1 MRKNISNILCF
12 VIVIC
17 LLASG
22 SLTDF
27 SMSYAMTTITEAV
40 SSDSADSE
48 TATNT
53 SASVFAKVF
62 AASGFNKDIFKS
74 KNPLWGN
81 KDVLAAGDGTV
92 LVAQGFADNQYAF
105 TNSTKEL
112 TQSDLTIGI
121 TKINAVDYSP
131 APFSCDGVTFTSSNP
146 GVVSIRDN
154 DTTDLTCVLH
164 REGPGTT
171 AITATF
177 VEYDENGKKTYM
189 VFQFNVHVE
198 FTLIKT
204 GSEWVATGLDAVN
217 SKILVL
223 DSDVWPIGSEY
234 PLDIKYV
241 DRASV
246 NADVIDV
253 VAEDKDYDDQVV
265 SYYNGKLK
273 IVGAGY
279 TKVTLSTQ
287 DDNPDTCVFNVLV
300 TPKGSLKESNPAF
313 PYRQTISGP
322 EGRIEGT
329 KYFSLYTNT
338 AQANNLIWKVY
349 SVTQDG
355 TERLLGTTRKNVTGS
370 DKLSFHAQDSSGNT
384 ILDFEVSDQSG
395 VVHLRNVKAGTY
407 KILAQSSEDFDLTF
421 KQSYIEFDITVLLSL
436 KNEHI
441 YMNVGDTYS
450 MLDNTNIPV
459 AVFKNIYTVTSSNT
473 AIADIDTNTGI
484 ITAFALGRTYIK
496 LKYNSQSGAAI
507 FEGDDNNIPE
517 VIYTVDVIDAI
528 SINDAQIGSGNSP
541 AFEMYVGADFRLYA
555 NVTNTDYDVYWKSS
569 DENTATVE
577 DVGSGSAMVKALKKG
592 KVTITAYQLIEG
604 VEKKATCTIT
614 IKESITNVKLDPSVV
629 EIEVGDYKT
638 IVARVS
644 GDATDLRWV
653 SSDSTI
659 FDFVDNVNTG
669 SSVTIQARKPG
680 KAMLTCINPDNIVC
694 GYCQVTVFQNVTGLN
709 LSESK
714 LTLNENSSDYQLYAY
729 VLPET
734 ASDSSV
740 VWSTTNPSVVTV
752 DEHGKLHVVAS
763 GEAVIVCQSVLNP
776 EFIAYCN
783 VTVLK
788 GVTGISF
795 DKHNIELYKGE
806 DYRLSYVIRP
816 TQASNVK
823 VSLSTFDASVAT
835 ATVSEDYSII
845 VKAVAARTTNIM
857 IMTDDGKYWDLVEVT
872 VKQVATGVKMN
883 YSDVTMSVGEF
894 FDMTV
899 TLTPADAT
907 ERSLTWESLTPD
919 IASVSSTGRITGL
932 KAGNAIIVVRTQN
945 GQMAYCNVTVVESA
959 ASLRLDPAAAT
970 IEPGE
975 TLKIDP
981 IFTPEGTTNKAVV
994 WTSSD
999 PSVATVNAAGM
1010 VTGIKGGVTVIEC
1023 KTVDGGYSAFCLLK
1037 VEEPIVSITVTPEEY
1052 ILGLGKYIKLQ
1063 YEISNSST
1071 ASNVEV
1077 EWYSTN
1083 EKIATVDKAGKVTG
1097 VGYGECDIVIEAV
1110 NGYAKASCHIQ
1121 VVKEVTGIK
1130 LNYSVMT
1137 IIVGHNFQLKS
1148 TITPADA
1155 TYKDVTYE
1163 VSDDTIVMVDSDGV
1177 VTGLKAGTSWVT
1189 AYAQDNSG
1197 KYAKCYVTVINEIPA
1212 TGITLS
1218 DTELIMLPN
1227 EKKTV
1232 KATLKP
1238 TNSTDG
1244 LSWISSN
1251 DQVATVSSNG
1261 TITAKAVGT
1270 ATITVMSTS
1279 GKTATVNVT
1288 VLGLSRTYLEMKLYT
1303 QYSSL
1308 ELFGATGNV
1317 KWDVDDV
1324 TICDVN
1330 NGVITARKV
1339 GTTKVT
1345 ATYNGRKLSCTIK
1358 VVAN

>member
-12 VIVIC
+12 IIVIC
-17 LLASG
+17 LLATG
-22 SLTDF
+22 SITDF
-27 SMSYAMTTITEAV
+27 STSYGMTTITEAV
-40 SSDSADSE
+40 SGDNNKDDAPKR
-48 TATNT
+48 TA
-53 SASVFAKVF
+53 ASVFASVF
-62 AASGFNKDIFKS
+62 GATGFNKNIFKS
-74 KNPLWGN
+74 QNPLWGN
-81 KDVLAAGDGTV
+81 KNVLAAGDGTI
-92 LVAQGFADNQYAF
+92 LVAQGFADNQYAY

-121 TKINAVDYSP
+121 TKINPDGSP
-131 APFSCDGVTFTSSNP
+131 APFYCDGVTFTSSNP
-146 GVVSIRDN
+146 NVVSIIDN
-154 DTTDLTCVLH
+154 DDTDLTGTLH

-177 VEYDENGKKTYM
+177 REYDENGKAQFM

-198 FTLIKT
+198 FTLLKT
-204 GSEWVATGLDAVN
+204 SSEWVSTGLDAAN

-223 DSDVWPIGSEY
+223 DTDRWPVGTEY

-241 DRASV
+241 DRA
-246 NADVIDV
+246 NINTEVIDV
-253 VAEDKDYDDQVV
+253 VAENPNYDDQVV
-265 SYYNGKLK
+265 KYQNGKLK
-273 IVGAGY
+273 IVGAGF
-279 TKVTLSTQ
+279 TEVTLSTQ
-287 DDNPDTCVFNVLV
+287 DDNPDTCTFSVLV
-300 TPKGSLKESNPAF
+300 TPRGSLKENNPGY
-313 PYRQTISGP
+313 PYRQTISGM
-322 EGRIEGT
+322 EGRVEGT
-329 KYFSLYTNT
+329 KYFTLYTNT

-355 TERLLGTTRKNVTGS
+355 TEKLLGLTQKNVTGS
-370 DKLSFHAQDSSGNT
+370 DKLSFEAKDASGNT
-384 ILDFEVSDQSG
+384 ILEFEVSDQSG

-407 KILAQSSEDFDLTF
+407 KILALSSDKFDLTF
-421 KQSYIEFDITVLLSL
+421 KQSYIEYDITVLLSL
-436 KNEHI
+436 KGEQI
-441 YMNVGDTYS
+441 FMNVGDTYS

-459 AVFKNIYTVTSSNT
+459 AVFKNIYTVTSTNT
-473 AIADIDTNTGI
+473 AVADIDTNNGI
-484 ITAFALGRTYIK
+484 ITAYSIGRTYIK
-496 LKYNSQSGAAI
+496 FKYNSQSGSAI
-507 FEGDDNNIPE
+507 FEGDDNNIE
-517 VIYTVDVIDAI
+517 DVVYTVDVIDAI
-528 SINDAQIGSGNSP
+528 SINDSKIGSGNSP
-541 AFEMYVGADFRLYA
+541 AFEMYVGADYRLYA

-569 DENTATVE
+569 DESVATIE
-577 DVGSGSAMVKALKKG
+577 DMGSGSAMVKALKKG
-592 KVTITAYQLIEG
+592 KVTITAYQIIEG

-638 IVARVS
+638 IVARVT
-644 GDATDLRWV
+644 GDASELRWV
-653 SSDSTI
+653 SSDASVFT
-659 FDFVDNVNTG
+659 FVDGVDKG
-669 SSVTIQARKPG
+669 SSVTIQALKPG

-694 GYCQVTVFQNVTGLN
+694 GYCEVNVFQNVTGLN
-709 LSESK
+709 ISESK
-714 LTLNENSSDYQLYAY
+714 LTLKENSPDYQLYAY
-729 VLPET
+729 VLPQS

-752 DEHGKLHVVAS
+752 DEHGKLHVVAA

-776 EFIAYCN
+776 EFITYCN

-788 GVTGISF
+788 AVTGISF
-795 DKHNIELYKGE
+795 DKHAIELYKGE

-816 TQASNVK
+816 TQASNIK

-835 ATVSEDYSII
+835 ATVSEDYSIV
-845 VKAVAARTTNIM
+845 VKAVAAGKTNIM

-883 YSDVTMSVGEF
+883 YTDVTMSVGEF

-919 IASVSSTGRITGL
+919 VATVSSTGRITGL
-932 KAGNAIIVVRTQN
+932 KAGNAIILAKTQN

-959 ASLRLDPAAAT
+959 IALRLDPAMAT

-1023 KTVDGGYSAFCLLK
+1023 KTEDGGYSAFCLLK
-1037 VEEPIVSITVTPEEY
+1037 VEEPIVDITIIPEEY
-1052 ILGLGKYIKLQ
+1052 ILGIGKYIKLQ

-1071 ASNVEV
+1071 ASDVEV

-1083 EKIATVDKAGKVTG
+1083 EKIATVDKSGKVVG
-1097 VGYGECDIVIEAV
+1097 VSLGECDIVIEAV
-1110 NGYAKASCHIQ
+1110 NGYAKAICHIQ
-1121 VVKEVTGIK
+1121 VVKEVSRIK
-1130 LNYSVMT
+1130 LNYSTKT
-1137 IIVGHNFQLKS
+1137 ILVGHNFTLKS
-1148 TITPADA
+1148 TVYPEDA

-1177 VTGLKAGTSWVT
+1177 VTGLKAGTAWVT
-1189 AYAQDNSG
+1189 ASAQDNSG

-1218 DTELIMLPN
+1218 DTELIMLPG

-1232 KATLKP
+1232 SATLKP

-1244 LSWISSN
+1244 MSWISSN
-1251 DQVATVSSNG
+1251 DQVATVNSNG

-1270 ATITVMSTS
+1270 ATITVMTTS
-1279 GKTATVNVT
+1279 GKTATISVT
-1288 VLGLSRTYLEMKLYT
+1288 VLGLSRTYLEMKVYT

-1308 ELFGATGNV
+1308 EVFGAAGPV

-1330 NGVITARKV
+1330 NGVVTARKV
-1339 GTTKVT
+1339 GTTKIT